1 VLTARGT
8 PLERAFGFG
17 AARQLLEPVLRTEAD
32 RDRLLAGSA
41 ASARGVFDQVDGD
54 AGSFS
59 VLHGLYWLT
68 VNLASAGPV
77 VLAVDDLQWCDSPSL
92 RYLAYLVKRLE
103 ELPVL
108 VVATL
113 RTGEQ
118 HEDDELLCELALDP
132 VAVSLRPGPLG
143 IEATA
148 ALVRERLGEPA
159 PAFVQVCHHTTSG
172 NPLLLRQLLRALEA
186 EGTPPD
192 VLHLDLVRAI
202 GSRAVSSLVLLRLRR
217 MPAHVV
223 AAARAVAVLGAAA
236 SLPTVAALAELDEPT
251 AAAALATLCRTE
263 VLRDEQ
269 PLAFVHPLVRD
280 AVYGEVPV
288 AERALRH
295 ERAGQV
301 LRSVGAPA
309 EQVAA
314 HLLLAP
320 QRGDAATVAV
330 LQAAARTAVDR
341 GAADTAVTLLRR
353 ALDEPAHGQD
363 RLDVLLELGLVETLV
378 DGPAAVR
385 HLQQAWPSLDEPA
398 LRGEIG
404 IVLARTHAFASE
416 RGVATAFARQA
427 RASLPPDQDDARQ
440 GLLALER
447 VTRIMHALD
456 PVPYGGGEWPEVSG
470 SGPGARMLA
479 ATLSH
484 ELVLHGRDREGAVAM
499 ARFALD
505 GDHLL
510 DVDNGLLWVTAAMS
524 LALADHDLG
533 DFWDRA
539 DRHAHAQGSLF
550 TALSVSLWRGHHEWL
565 RGDLVDAVQSLRDA
579 VEQDRMWG
587 SSGVGTSFSHG
598 LPGAGPGRPGQLA
611 EARSAWT
618 RPRSRRW
625 GGRRLL
631 GRPRDAAAG
640 GGPAGARPWRAR
652 PAVDVY
658 GVRNPAWVPERGTRA
673 AVLHALGRTGE
684 ARALLEEDVQRL
696 RGVGRPA
703 FLGAG
708 CGGWVR

>member
-1 VLTARGT
+1 VL
-8 PLERAFGFG
+8 
-17 AARQLLEPVLRTEAD
+17 
-32 RDRLLAGSA
+32 
-41 ASARGVFDQVDGD
+41 QV
-54 AGSFS
+54 
-59 VLHGLYWLT
+59 
-68 VNLASAGPV
+68 
-77 VLAVDDLQWCDSPSL
+77 
-92 RYLAYLVKRLE
+92 
-103 ELPVL
+103 
-108 VVATL
+108 
-113 RTGEQ
+113 
-118 HEDDELLCELALDP
+118 
-132 VAVSLRPGPLG
+132 
-143 IEATA
+143 
-148 ALVRERLGEPA
+148 
-159 PAFVQVCHHTTSG
+159 
-172 NPLLLRQLLRALEA
+172 
-186 EGTPPD
+186 
-192 VLHLDLVRAI
+192 
-202 GSRAVSSLVLLRLRR
+202 
-217 MPAHVV
+217 
-223 AAARAVAVLGAAA
+223 
-236 SLPTVAALAELDEPT
+236 
-251 AAAALATLCRTE
+251 
-263 VLRDEQ
+263 
-269 PLAFVHPLVRD
+269 
-280 AVYGEVPV
+280 
-288 AERALRH
+288 
-295 ERAGQV
+295 
-301 LRSVGAPA
+301 VGAPA

-320 QRGDAATVAV
+320 QRGDAATVGV

-353 ALDEPAHGQD
+353 ALDEPALGQD

-385 HLQQAWPSLDEPA
+385 HLQEAWPLVDEPG

-404 IVLARTHAFASE
+404 IVLARTHAFTSE

-579 VEQDRMWG
+579 LEQDRMWG
-587 SSGVGTSFSHG
+587 SSGLGAWYSRAFLVQALVDRGELGEARSAVEELQPVAAVGE
-598 LPGAGPGRPGQLA
+598 GQWLLRLA
-611 EARSAWT
+611 EAR
-618 RPRSRRW
+618 
-625 GGRRLL
+625 LL
-631 GRPRDAAAG
+631 VAEGRPAEAL
-640 GGPAGARPWRAR
+640 
-652 PAVDVY
+652 AVLDLCLEGY
-658 GVRNPAWVPERGTRA
+658 GLRNPAGVPERGIRA
-673 AVLHALGRTGE
+673 EALHALGRTPE
-684 ARALLEEDVQRL
+684 ARALLEDDVRRL
-696 RGVGRPA
+696 RAWGAPA

-708 CGGWVR
+708 LRRLGDVTDDLDLLREAEALLAPSRAAVERARARWALGRRLPGPDGTQLLRAAHAEAVRTGAASLCRDVEAELCCRGAAPPPHDDVPPLTRTQQRALDLLRKGLDLCEVAQELFLTPGSVRATLQAAGASG